1 MAWWIWILIVIG
13 IIAVLFIAWYIS
25 FSIGVSKAKKEQEE
39 VKRVGGLDSWLEN
52 SKRQREENEKRME
65 RANRVIKQME
75 KSYQKNSIFSASFN
89 SLEQQLKQNL
99 FSDSELE
106 EVLKDK
112 QLFVDISTQAT
123 NDTNQLTA
131 LINKQ
136 IEIGK
141 KELALIKKTA
151 TKERS
156 EQISILSTDQGNLDI
171 EIEAIL
177 KNLVEQDKTILAS
190 HTKIEQWVA
199 LGKSREGK

>member
-13 IIAVLFIAWYIS
+13 IIAALFIAWYIS

-65 RANRVIKQME
+65 RAHSVIKQME

-156 EQISILSTDQGNLDI
+156 EQISILGTEQRNLDI

-190 HTKIEQWVA
+190 HTKIEKWVA

>member
-177 KNLVEQDKTILAS
+177 KNLLEQDKTILAS